1 MPQRIGVLLSGRGS
15 NFEALA
21 DHIAAGRIPGAEIAL
36 VISNREDAPGLARAA
51 ARGIPARAIPSKGLP
66 REAYDKLVV
75 AELQRAGVE
84 LVCLAGFMRLLSP
97 YFIAS
102 FPQRILNIHPALLPS
117 FPGLE
122 SQRQALEYG
131 VKFSGCTVHLVDEN
145 LDAGPIL
152 AQAVVPVR
160 DDDTDET
167 LSARILVEEHRLY
180 AEAVRLILSGK
191 YRIEGRRVIALTDIS

>member
-1 MPQRIGVLLSGRGS
+1 MSHRIGVLLSGRGS

-21 DHIAAGRIPGAEIAL
+21 DSIAAGRLPGAEIAI

-51 ARGIPARAIPSKGLP
+51 ERAIPSKAIPSKGLA
-66 REAYDKLVV
+66 REVYDKIVV
-75 AELQRAGVE
+75 AELQTAGVE

-97 YFIAS
+97 HFVAA
-102 FPQRILNIHPALLPS
+102 FRQRLVNIHPSLLPS

-122 SQRQALEYG
+122 AQRQALEYG

-152 AQAVVPVR
+152 AQSVVPVL
-160 DDDTDET
+160 DDDTNET
-167 LSARILVEEHRLY
+167 LSARILAEEHRLY
-180 AEAVRLILSGK
+180 TEAVRLILSGQF
-191 YRIEGRRVIALTDIS
+191 RIEGRRVVALPNA